1 MAASSR
7 SCYVCPTFGLTY
19 ICPHLGL
26 LLNQIA
32 ISSHIHLKIH
42 QHQHSSFLPIY
53 KQWDKIYHAKF
64 FVSYPHS
71 FNYRHLDKHNITNI
85 IYNLKLV
92 VVRRILLKLVVVR
105 RPRDQITRLDGPLKN
120 WTAHTWRPCICVWGS
135 YEIRILCKSIISLN
149 HLILFHCFCKT
160 LHEEQMLPCVT
171 LFS

>member
-7 SCYVCPTFGLTY
+7 CSCYVCPTFGLTY

-32 ISSHIHLKIH
+32 ISSYIHLKIH
-42 QHQHSSFLPIY
+42 QHQHQHGIPLTY

-92 VVRRILLKLVVVR
+92 VVRR
-105 RPRDQITRLDGPLKN
+105 PRDQITRLDGPLKN
-120 WTAHTWRPCICVWGS
+120 WTAHTRTLCICVWGS